1 MDNKELICYEVGEKY
16 DKVMDAD
23 GAIFELYEDNGFIS
37 ISMTNLTEEEISV
50 LSAGKLDIYLSV
62 IEGIVFVVAD
72 FKDKFIF
79 DMPFNYGIYKE
90 FKLKNPEPFGFVVP
104 VIAVEGSDNI
114 IKAMRVVGLDPD
126 FSRRLYMFAEKQ
138 WRNKMENYD
147 EKLKSVYERY
157 SAQDIIGHA
166 IAKNIVRRDGV

>member
-16 DKVMDAD
+16 DKVMGAD

-79 DMPFNYGIYKE
+79 DMPFNYGLYKE
-90 FKLKNPEPFGFVVP
+90 FRLKNPAPYGYTVP
-104 VIAVEGSDNI
+104 IVAVEGKDNV
-114 IKAMRVVGLDPD
+114 IKAMRVIGFDAD
-126 FSRRLYMFAEKQ
+126 FSRKLYTFAEKQ

-157 SAQDIIGHA
+157 SAQDIIKYA
-166 IAKNIVRRDGV
+166 IAKNVTRRIDL